1 MTDEEEEQPQ
11 IPRPQVRFVSILP
24 FAPPVP
30 VLEFPGP
37 EEVERTAMQLFRL
50 KNIPDFVQLLK
61 ESRG

>member
-1 MTDEEEEQPQ
+1 MTDEEEEKKQMPL
-11 IPRPQVRFVSILP
+11 PQVKFVSVLP

-30 VLEFPGP
+30 VLEFPGL
-37 EEVERTAMQLFRL
+37 EEIEHGAMQMLQL